1 MTELCNLSITS
12 GKLPDSCKIAKIKA
26 IYKKGS
32 LTEACN
38 YKSISLLL
46 LISKVI
52 KNIIHDQSSIFLN
65 SRNFLYNYQ
74 FGFRKNHSTNFCLS
88 FLNDK
93 ILKSFE
99 QGLIT
104 GMILID
110 FQKTFGTI
118 YHDILLQKLY
128 AIGFSKYLVNWFQ
141 SYIINWTFLLNLGNV
156 SSQPACVSS
165 SVLQGSILGPLFF
178 LIYINDMSQAV
189 KCNLFLY
196 ADDTY
201 LVCQQKDIN
210 ETEKQIDKDFESIC
224 DWFVDPS

>member
-12 GKLPDSCKIAKIKA
+12 GKLPDSCKIAKLKA
-26 IYKKGS
+26 IYKKGP

-65 SRNFLYNYQ
+65 SRNLIYNYQ
-74 FGFRKNHSTNFCLS
+74 SGFRKNHSTNFCLS

-141 SYIINWTFLLNLGNV
+141 SYIIN
-156 SSQPACVSS
+156 
-165 SVLQGSILGPLFF
+165 
-178 LIYINDMSQAV
+178 
-189 KCNLFLY
+189 
-196 ADDTY
+196 
-201 LVCQQKDIN
+201 
-210 ETEKQIDKDFESIC
+210 
-224 DWFVDPS
+224 

>member
-12 GKLPDSCKIAKIKA
+12 GKLPDSCKIAKVKA

-52 KNIIHDQSSIFLN
+52 KNIIHDQSNVFLN
-65 SRNFLYNYQ
+65 SRNLLYNYQ
-74 FGFRKNHSTNFCLS
+74 SGFHKNHFTNFCLS

-110 FQKTFGTI
+110 LQKTFGI
-118 YHDILLQKLY
+118 IHHDILLQKLY
-128 AIGFSKYLVNWFQ
+128 AIGFSKYL
-141 SYIINWTFLLNLGNV
+141 LN
-156 SSQPACVSS
+156 
-165 SVLQGSILGPLFF
+165 
-178 LIYINDMSQAV
+178 
-189 KCNLFLY
+189 
-196 ADDTY
+196 
-201 LVCQQKDIN
+201 
-210 ETEKQIDKDFESIC
+210 
-224 DWFVDPS
+224 

>member
-93 ILKSFE
+93 ILKSFD

-110 FQKTFGTI
+110 LQKTFGTI
-118 YHDILLQKLY
+118 HHDILL
-128 AIGFSKYLVNWFQ
+128 
-141 SYIINWTFLLNLGNV
+141 
-156 SSQPACVSS
+156 
-165 SVLQGSILGPLFF
+165 
-178 LIYINDMSQAV
+178 
-189 KCNLFLY
+189 
-196 ADDTY
+196 
-201 LVCQQKDIN
+201 
-210 ETEKQIDKDFESIC
+210 
-224 DWFVDPS
+224 